1 MGVFDD
7 AMQME
12 KDGEQYYRGLAGES
26 PDKGLATILTMLA
39 DEEVKHFNILKAMKA
54 GGSVQVDGGTV
65 RQDVKNVFQK
75 LQDSGE
81 KFDFTVSQVDAYKK
95 AQEIER
101 KSREFYQQRADETG
115 SPAAKEAFLKIA
127 DEEHLHYQMLDTMV
141 EYISRA
147 EPGGWLESAEWHHT
161 DEY

>member
-12 KDGEQYYRGLAGES
+12 KDGERYYRSLAGES

-39 DEEVKHFNILKAMKA
+39 DEEVKHFTILKSMKA

-65 RQDVKNVFQK
+65 RSDAKNVFQRI
-75 LQDSGE
+75 QDSGE
-81 KFDFTVSQVDAYKK
+81 KYDFKTSQVDAYRK
-95 AQEIER
+95 AQELEQQ
-101 KSREFYQQRADETG
+101 SREFYQQRADDAG

-127 DEEHLHYQMLDTMV
+127 DEELLHYQMLDTMV
-141 EYISRA
+141 EYVSRA